1 MEIQLPHNYRP
12 RTYQEGIFSH
22 FVPDPYKKRGV
33 VLAHRRW
40 GKDLLC
46 LNIAVTLSQLRVGT
60 YWHVLPFA
68 KQARAVVWN
77 GKDKKGRAFRD
88 YIPRELVD
96 HTNEQEMRV
105 HFKNGSIYQCIGG
118 DDIDRHVGTNPV
130 GVILSEWSIMDPRVD
145 DYISPILLENDGWSL
160 KIFTIRGKNH
170 AWKDLKRAERLMV
183 NNPLWIAVNQTVDHT
198 LNEAG
203 RRVFTEE
210 MIQAER
216 DSGRSE
222 QFIRQEY
229 YNDPEIPI
237 EGTYYLNELMKARAD
252 GRICTVPYEPRVL
265 VDTYWDIGFSDFTV
279 ILFVQDVGREKRL
292 IDVYANSGEEVG
304 HYASVMRRSD
314 RDYNYGR
321 HHGPWDLEIKQL
333 AAGGKSVYDVAK
345 INGIK
350 FVVTPQPRHVTDG
363 IEQVRNIFPS
373 LWFDEKKCERLI
385 EALSAYR
392 KEPLAE
398 QLQLTGSDEVSYKD
412 KPVHDWTSHYADATR
427 IMAWHAK
434 KRTTHEI
441 PRTKNTVTEDDFQ
454 YV

>member
-1 MEIQLPHNYRP
+1 MEIELPYRYDP
-12 RTYQEGIFSH
+12 RAYQIGVWNH
-22 FVPDPYKKRGV
+22 FADDDAGRRKRGV

-40 GKDLLC
+40 GKDLLA
-46 LNIAVTLSQLRVGT
+46 LNLAVKLSQERVGT

-77 GKDKKGRAFRD
+77 GKDKKGRSFRD
-88 YIPRELVD
+88 YIPNSLVD
-96 HTNEQEMRV
+96 HPHEQEMRI
-105 HFKNGSIYQCIGG
+105 HFKNGSIYQCVGG

-130 GVILSEWSIMDPRVD
+130 GVIMSEWSIMDPRVD

-170 AWKDLKRAERLMV
+170 AWNDLKRAERLMV
-183 NNPLWIAVNQTVDHT
+183 NNPNWIGVNQTVDT
-198 LNEAG
+198 TFDENG
-203 RRVFTEE
+203 KRVFTEE

-216 DSGRSE
+216 DAGRSE

-237 EGTYYLNELMKARAD
+237 EGTYYLNEMMKARAD
-252 GRICTVPYEPRVL
+252 GRICSVPYEPRVP

-279 ILFVQDVGREKRL
+279 IVFVQEVGRERRV

-304 HYASVMRRSD
+304 HYAAEMKR

-321 HHGPWDLEIKQL
+321 HYGPWDLEIKQL
-333 AAGGKSVYDVAK
+333 AAGGKSVFDVARE
-345 INGIK
+345 NGIK

-373 LWFDEKKCERLI
+373 LWFDEKKCERLL
-385 EALSAYR
+385 EAASAYR
-392 KEPLAE
+392 KEPLPD
-398 QLQLTGSDEVSYKD
+398 QLQMTGGEKMYKD
-412 KPVHDWTSHYADATR
+412 KPLHDWTSHYMDALR

-434 KRTTHEI
+434 RKPTTEKKLPASYI
-441 PRTKNTVTEDDFQ
+441 EGDTFQ